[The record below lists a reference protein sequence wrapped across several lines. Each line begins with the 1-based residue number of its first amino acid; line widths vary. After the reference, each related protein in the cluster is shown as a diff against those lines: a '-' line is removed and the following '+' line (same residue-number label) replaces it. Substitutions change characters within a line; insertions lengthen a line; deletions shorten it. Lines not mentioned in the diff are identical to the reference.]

1 MRYGG
6 CGTRC
11 CTDVVCRG
19 RVALYGADIARG
31 GYGTVHRAARFFAL
45 DVVRFAIFKVKKP
58 IDNAKKLHYTKN
70 NKYDFILIRRQTQWL
85 KKKL

>member
-1 MRYGG
+1 M
-6 CGTRC
+6 
-11 CTDVVCRG
+11 CRG

-31 GYGTVHRAARFFAL
+31 GYDTVRAARFFAL

-70 NKYDFILIRRQTQWL
+70 I
-85 KKKL
+85 